1 MYSCSFSVS
10 FKFMEIKLPPKNP
23 LPSKL
28 ILKASRQMQKQ
39 TQQMVI
45 LSRLRASGK
54 ERLETRCALYSLGA
68 QASHRA
74 LSTVLLLYPN
84 VQKQSLLKAGLL
96 LKDTGLVQDPRIST
110 ISTIPVSTS
119 SLRGSALSSA

>member
-1 MYSCSFSVS
+1 
-10 FKFMEIKLPPKNP
+10 MEIKLPPKNP